1 MVPNGCCIG
10 LYMVLVDLNNE
21 YSSFPSF
28 LNMFPWSL
36 GWFNKVDAVG
46 GQAIGTGH
54 LWQLVHGGGLPGQKD
69 LQLVQRVLSL
79 VKGGVYERKMT
90 SPLVTLKRYQ
100 VQLTLANCTSLMIY
114 KTISQ
119 CSGCKELG

>member
-1 MVPNGCCIG
+1 M
-10 LYMVLVDLNNE
+10 
-21 YSSFPSF
+21 
-28 LNMFPWSL
+28 
-36 GWFNKVDAVG
+36 G
-46 GQAIGTGH
+46 GQAIGTGL

-114 KTISQ
+114 KTTQ

>member
-36 GWFNKVDAVG
+36 GWFYKVHAVG
-46 GQAIGTGH
+46 WQAICTGL

-90 SPLVTLKRYQ
+90 SQLV
-100 VQLTLANCTSLMIY
+100 
-114 KTISQ
+114 KTIPSAAN
-119 CSGCKELG
+119 SGELHIFNDL